1 MAQNAVQH
9 IGDPIE
15 RARHFAAVKHSFT
28 NYLTASQSA
37 ATSAAAA
44 AASTSLLGLTPGQQ
58 QQQLAVAAAAA
69 TAAAAAAGGGS
80 GGEVAEA
87 ATHALELLKSGS
99 QSLQASMA
107 LHANLEKLK
116 NMAVR
121 GDSTRAFMRF

>member
-28 NYLTASQSA
+28 NYLTASQQSA
-37 ATSAAAA
+37 ATSS
-44 AASTSLLGLTPGQQ
+44 AASMSLLGITPGQQ

-121 GDSTRAFMRF
+121 REYQELPSSS